1 MNSGVHAVAA
11 RRVFDGVVLHQDAA
25 VLIDGDKI
33 AAVIP
38 RGDIAGSIPVR
49 ELPDNVWLAPGFI
62 DIQVNGGGDVLF
74 NDAPTPDTIR
84 AIAAAHRRFGTT
96 ALLATLI
103 SDSREKMVAAVGAA
117 ECLAGSEPGVLGIHL
132 EGPFLSPEKPG
143 VHDFRLLRRPIPEDL
158 ALLTAPRKGLTLVT
172 LAPEEVPAAFIT
184 KLAAAGVRVSLGHS
198 MATYAQT
205 QAAIA
210 AGLTGFTHL
219 FNAMRPLESREPGPI
234 AAALESPQAFYGLIV
249 DGFHVAPA
257 MLRLAMR
264 GVGHPILA
272 TDAMPPVGGARSSFT
287 LAGETTAVHDGRCV
301 RQKDGALAGACL
313 DMAGAVRNCVQLLG
327 VPLIDALRF
336 ASANP
341 AEFLGLGQK
350 LGKLALGFRA
360 DMVAFRGHTI
370 EVLETWV
377 AGAGLAN

>member
-1 MNSGVHAVAA
+1 MNGSVHAVAA
-11 RRVFDGVVLHQDAA
+11 RRVFDGVVVHQDAA

-38 RGDIAGSIPVR
+38 RGDLAGSIPVR

-96 ALLATLI
+96 ALLPTLI

-143 VHDFRLLRRPIPEDL
+143 VHDSGFLRRPIPEDL
-158 ALLTAPRKGLTLVT
+158 ALLTAPRKGVTLVT
-172 LAPEEVPAAFIT
+172 LAPEEVPAAFTT

-264 GVGHPILA
+264 GVGHPILV